1 MSIENIPYNLNEVRG
16 DNKDCTLIRII
27 QLSKFGLQQ
36 NVILHFELFLNSF
49 LSCLRY
55 ELISKWSFHM
65 VS

>member
-1 MSIENIPYNLNEVRG
+1 MSIENIPYNLNEVWG

-36 NVILHFELFLNSF
+36 NIILHFELFLNSF

-55 ELISKWSFHM
+55 
-65 VS
+65 